1 MLNFR
6 RLLNRHAAVI
16 LILSGLVLTV
26 GLIISQTGNEFVV
39 PTAEGETH
47 NAFTESEDFQYLE
60 RANRAFINLVKRTR
74 PSIVQI
80 TTFTEQKVDETIPRL
95 RVIPRQDMDRD
106 ELRRFMDRFRGMQP
120 HGFGYETDPTPNNQ
134 EPLPDIRGI
143 GSGVIISDDGYILTN
158 SHVIEKADEILVT
171 LADGKEYKAE
181 LIGRDSARSEVSG
194 TDLAVLK
201 IKAEGLSAL
210 PFGDS
215 DTLEVGEW
223 VIAIGTPFNLS
234 QTVTRG
240 VVSAKNRANYLS
252 NIKYGNFIQTDTPIN
267 QGNSGGALINI
278 RGELVGI
285 NTMIATN
292 GVDLGNVGIGFAIPS
307 NTARQ
312 LLPQLI
318 EHGEIVRGWLGIRM
332 KSVTHDIAEKLKLD
346 QVHGAAVNDVG
357 RGSPAEKAGLRPGDV
372 ILEFDGQSIRDST
385 HLMHLVGS
393 AGVGTKVKLKI
404 LRNKEKILLSVK
416 LEKRTEEAIE
426 SLDESIDPDV
436 SPLKLAGMHVQSL
449 TPKLANQHGHQGETG
464 VIVMNVEPGSVAHR
478 LGIRVGYLIKEIDYN
493 EINSLEDYETIVKEL
508 GESNETLALVYFK
521 DLRQRGKFVTLKIS
535 ENDR

>member
-6 RLLNRHAAVI
+6 RLISRHAAVI
-16 LILSGLVLTV
+16 LILSGLVV
-26 GLIISQTGNEFVV
+26 AAGLIISQSGNEFVV

-47 NAFTESEDFQYLE
+47 NEFIDSEDFQYLE

-80 TTFTEQKVDETIPRL
+80 TTYRERNVDETIPRL
-95 RVIPRQDMDRD
+95 RIVPQQDMDRD
-106 ELRRFMDRFRGMQP
+106 ELRRFMDRFRGRQP
-120 HGFGYETDPTPNNQ
+120 DGFGYEIQPTPNDQ
-134 EPLPDIRGI
+134 DPPPDVVGI

-158 SHVIEKADEILVT
+158 NHVIEKADEVLVT
-171 LADGKEYKAE
+171 LSDGKEYDAE
-181 LIGRDSARSEVSG
+181 LIGTDPAGSEVSG

-201 IKAEGLSAL
+201 IKAEGLPEL

-240 VVSAKNRANYLS
+240 VVSAKNRPNY

-285 NTMIATN
+285 NTLIATN
-292 GVDLGNVGIGFAIPS
+292 GVDLGNVGVGFAIPS

-318 EHGEIVRGWLGIRM
+318 EHGKIVRGWLGIRM
-332 KSVTHDIAEKLKLD
+332 ESVSHELAEKLKLD
-346 QVHGAAVNDVG
+346 EVRGAVVNDVG
-357 RGSPAEKAGLRPGDV
+357 RGSPAEKAGLRHGDV
-372 ILEFDGQSIRDST
+372 ILEFNGQSVRDSN
-385 HLMHLVGS
+385 HLMHLVGA
-393 AGVGTKVKLKI
+393 AGVGIKVKLKV
-404 LRNKEKILLSVK
+404 LRNKEKLQLSVK
-416 LEKRTEEAIE
+416 LDKRTEEAIASFEE
-426 SLDESIDPDV
+426 SVDPDV
-436 SPLKLAGMHVQSL
+436 SPLKLAGMHLQSL
-449 TPKLANQHGHQGETG
+449 TPKLANQYGHRDETG
-464 VIVMNVEPGSVAHR
+464 VIVMHVEQGSVAHR

-493 EINSLEDYETIVKEL
+493 QINSLADYEAIIEKL
-508 GESNETLALVYFK
+508 GKSNETLALVYFK